1 MKAALFLWLAAATPA
16 LADPVCMLDRAA
28 APDVADTYPGIVR
41 GPATTQE
48 ILTQTAIAINRTHA
62 ALSPKYETLP
72 RVFVI
77 YQAGGQRHGT
87 IAAVLDSDIPPPG
100 EPVIVASR
108 HRDPDAACAFIPW
121 TVMKGSP
128 GKPVS

>member
-1 MKAALFLWLAAATPA
+1 MKCALFLWLAAASPA
-16 LADPVCMLDRAA
+16 LADPVCLLDRAA
-28 APDVADTYPGIVR
+28 APDVADTYAGIVR
-41 GPATTQE
+41 GPATAQE

-62 ALSPKYETLP
+62 VLSPKYETLP

-77 YQAGGQRHGT
+77 YQAGGVRHGT
-87 IAAVLDSDIPPPG
+87 IAAVIDGDIPRPG
-100 EPVIVASR
+100 EQVVVASR
-108 HRDPDAACAFIPW
+108 RRDPDAACAFIPW